1 MDIFLLEDDE
11 AIGIG
16 LTYSLENEGYNVTLA
31 KSVKEAEKI
40 IDEKEF
46 SLYILDLTLPD
57 GSGYD
62 VCKRIKAKGD
72 LPVIFLTA
80 YDDEVNVIMGFELGA
95 DDYISKPFRVKEL
108 MLRIKSVMR
117 RYSNETSDGIIKINN
132 LKINTNEA
140 KVYKNNEEII
150 LTAMEYRLLLILL
163 SNRGKVLASIICFI
177 INAWAGAICL
187 ILGIILTGVYFY
199 NIKKRNDKINE
210 LNNYLSLMCSGNFDL
225 DIMDNSEGEMSILK
239 NNLYK
244 IMTLLKTQNE
254 QLNTDKLYLAN
265 SLADI
270 SHQLKTPLTSM
281 MVMSDLL
288 KDEKDEGKRNEF
300 LSIIETQLDKMKW
313 LITNLLKISKLD
325 AGATE
330 FKHEKFNI
338 APILEKSLKQFY
350 VTCDVREIE
359 IVNEINDF
367 EFVGDEN
374 WTGEAIENIIKNCI
388 EHTNNNGKLR
398 FFSQRTNV
406 YNSLFIQDNGCG
418 ITKEDLP
425 HIFERFYHGKNS
437 SSESVGIGLAL
448 AKTVLEKEKGD
459 IIVNSELGKGS
470 IFELRFYKTIV

>member
-46 SLYILDLTLPD
+46 ILDLTLPD

-163 SNRGKVLASIICFI
+163 SNRGKVLSRTALLENI
-177 INAWAGAICL
+177 WDVAGDFVEDNT
-187 ILGIILTGVYFY
+187 LTVY
-199 NIKKRNDKINE
+199 IKRLRDKIE
-210 LNNYLSLMCSGNFDL
+210 EDPA
-225 DIMDNSEGEMSILK
+225 K
-239 NNLYK
+239 
-244 IMTLLKTQNE
+244 
-254 QLNTDKLYLAN
+254 
-265 SLADI
+265 
-270 SHQLKTPLTSM
+270 P
-281 MVMSDLL
+281 
-288 KDEKDEGKRNEF
+288 EF
-300 LSIIETQLDKMKW
+300 I
-313 LITNLLKISKLD
+313 
-325 AGATE
+325 
-330 FKHEKFNI
+330 
-338 APILEKSLKQFY
+338 
-350 VTCDVREIE
+350 
-359 IVNEINDF
+359 
-367 EFVGDEN
+367 
-374 WTGEAIENIIKNCI
+374 
-388 EHTNNNGKLR
+388 
-398 FFSQRTNV
+398 
-406 YNSLFIQDNGCG
+406 
-418 ITKEDLP
+418 
-425 HIFERFYHGKNS
+425 
-437 SSESVGIGLAL
+437 
-448 AKTVLEKEKGD
+448 KTVRGLGYVIEK
-459 IIVNSELGKGS
+459 
-470 IFELRFYKTIV
+470 

>member
-46 SLYILDLTLPD
+46 SLYVLDLTLPD

-163 SNRGKVLASIICFI
+163 SNRGKVLSRTALLENI
-177 INAWAGAICL
+177 WDVAGDFVDDNT
-187 ILGIILTGVYFY
+187 LTVY
-199 NIKKRNDKINE
+199 IKRLRDKIE
-210 LNNYLSLMCSGNFDL
+210 EDSA
-225 DIMDNSEGEMSILK
+225 K
-239 NNLYK
+239 
-244 IMTLLKTQNE
+244 
-254 QLNTDKLYLAN
+254 
-265 SLADI
+265 
-270 SHQLKTPLTSM
+270 P
-281 MVMSDLL
+281 
-288 KDEKDEGKRNEF
+288 EF
-300 LSIIETQLDKMKW
+300 I
-313 LITNLLKISKLD
+313 
-325 AGATE
+325 
-330 FKHEKFNI
+330 
-338 APILEKSLKQFY
+338 
-350 VTCDVREIE
+350 
-359 IVNEINDF
+359 
-367 EFVGDEN
+367 
-374 WTGEAIENIIKNCI
+374 
-388 EHTNNNGKLR
+388 
-398 FFSQRTNV
+398 
-406 YNSLFIQDNGCG
+406 
-418 ITKEDLP
+418 
-425 HIFERFYHGKNS
+425 
-437 SSESVGIGLAL
+437 
-448 AKTVLEKEKGD
+448 KTVRGLGYVIEK
-459 IIVNSELGKGS
+459 
-470 IFELRFYKTIV
+470 

>member
-163 SNRGKVLASIICFI
+163 SNRGKVLSRTALLENI
-177 INAWAGAICL
+177 WDVAGDFVEDNT
-187 ILGIILTGVYFY
+187 LTVY
-199 NIKKRNDKINE
+199 IKRLRDKIE
-210 LNNYLSLMCSGNFDL
+210 EDPA
-225 DIMDNSEGEMSILK
+225 K
-239 NNLYK
+239 
-244 IMTLLKTQNE
+244 
-254 QLNTDKLYLAN
+254 
-265 SLADI
+265 
-270 SHQLKTPLTSM
+270 P
-281 MVMSDLL
+281 
-288 KDEKDEGKRNEF
+288 
-300 LSIIETQLDKMKW
+300 
-313 LITNLLKISKLD
+313 
-325 AGATE
+325 
-330 FKHEKFNI
+330 KFI
-338 APILEKSLKQFY
+338 
-350 VTCDVREIE
+350 
-359 IVNEINDF
+359 
-367 EFVGDEN
+367 
-374 WTGEAIENIIKNCI
+374 
-388 EHTNNNGKLR
+388 
-398 FFSQRTNV
+398 
-406 YNSLFIQDNGCG
+406 
-418 ITKEDLP
+418 
-425 HIFERFYHGKNS
+425 
-437 SSESVGIGLAL
+437 
-448 AKTVLEKEKGD
+448 KTVRGLGYVIEK
-459 IIVNSELGKGS
+459 
-470 IFELRFYKTIV
+470 